1 MRFSNDLKDEIL
13 KNYNNDNNYK
23 NIIEKYKISR
33 STFYRLLKKD
43 MNNDDKNN
51 DNIKLNRVKKD
62 NNKNNDDKNKT
73 NIINKLNKLFSKLDE
88 LEKEN
93 NKLKKEKEDL
103 NIELQCF
110 EVCYNDNIKFYNKLI
125 RKYNLEEE
133 EIGILNL
140 ENNNNYDNV

>member
-1 MRFSNDLKDEIL
+1 MRFSKDLKDEIL

-23 NIIEKYKISR
+23 NIIEKFNISR

-43 MNNDDKNN
+43 KNDDENK
-51 DNIKLNRVKKD
+51 DNIKLIRVKKD
-62 NNKNNDDKNKT
+62 YNKNNDDKNKT
-73 NIINKLNKLFSKLDE
+73 NIINKLNKLFYKLDE

-103 NIELQCF
+103 NIELQCI
-110 EVCYNDNIKFYNKLI
+110 EVCYNDSIKFYNKLI